1 MRKAVCSPAFY
12 GWWRIFSIYFFQF
25 FLQLFS
31 SSILR
36 FTWWRMVLV
45 LLAPLRSKLPTAIC
59 EDFNEKIFLF
69 ETSGKISNSN
79 AQSNE
84 CCTVPVVLSHNS
96 RAHKFKF
103 HKFVW
108 NLNFISCEIW
118 SPRIENLNVPPHC
131 IVPHLFFPPS
141 HPPLISSFLY
151 FRFVAL
157 PKNCQFFWWKILA
170 RGQNKFG
177 SQSCV

>member
-12 GWWRIFSIYFFQF
+12 GWWRMFSILFFN
-25 FLQLFS
+25 FLFNFFS

-108 NLNFISCEIW
+108 NLNFMSCEIW

-141 HPPLISSFLY
+141 HPPLFIFPVFPFCGPPQKIVSFSGG
-151 FRFVAL
+151 
-157 PKNCQFFWWKILA
+157 K
-170 RGQNKFG
+170 
-177 SQSCV
+177 S